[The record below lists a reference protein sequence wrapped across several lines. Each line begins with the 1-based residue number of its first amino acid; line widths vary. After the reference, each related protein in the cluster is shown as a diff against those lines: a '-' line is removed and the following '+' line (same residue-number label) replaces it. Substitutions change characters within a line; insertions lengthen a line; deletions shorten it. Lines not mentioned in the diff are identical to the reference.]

1 MPDLP
6 DDIMLPLP
14 DDSGLRLEVV
24 FTLLWDR
31 EDSDNPDESGWTC
44 DAYLDGGIL
53 SLPDRD
59 DPNGMRFRWID
70 LGADEVK
77 TLLGEDEI
85 KRMERSAAEAAME
98 DWE

>member
-1 MPDLP
+1 MTDRPH
-6 DDIMLPLP
+6 DIMLPLP

-24 FTLLWDR
+24 FMLEWDR

-44 DAYLDGGIL
+44 EAYLNGGLL

-59 DPNGMRFRWID
+59 DTCGMRFRWID

-85 KRMERSAAEAAME
+85 KRMRDLAAMRAME
-98 DWE
+98 DV

>member
-14 DDSGLRLEVV
+14 DDSGLRLEVIFMLEWV
-24 FTLLWDR
+24 R

-59 DPNGMRFRWID
+59 DTSGMRFRWID

-77 TLLGEDEI
+77 TLLGKDEI
-85 KRMERSAAEAAME
+85 KRLRELAARRAVE
-98 DWE
+98 DA